1 MENERE
7 NKELNKMGEMKNI
20 PRANR
25 MVTDEEVEK
34 VLRSAKEKMAEKKP
48 EVKKEEEKKPEEKK
62 PEVKVEEKKP
72 EKKKPE
78 VKVEEKKPEV
88 KKVEEKKY
96 EMKTVAKEEKKPEKK
111 PFVVP
116 DVLKEEKPVEDSK
129 KTELPKD
136 IEIEEPVII
145 DNSMN
150 TSKHTDKPSVGRV
163 VGNVLET
170 IWTVVKIAVVLL
182 IITAVSG
189 VILSRNMMIR
199 GENGSRKSLEGMQV
213 AGMVS
218 VNKSHEEG
226 KVDKWL
232 DNVTR
237 EKLTLETDDSSI
249 LVARKVVTNSK
260 SNKWVVI
267 LHGYNGSMEDVYDI
281 AMHYADEG
289 YNILTPDLRANG
301 ESEGSFLGMGW
312 TDRLDVINWV
322 DVILKD
328 NPSAEVVI
336 HGIDTGAD
344 AALMLSGEPI
354 KNSIKAIV
362 AEGAYPNAWDVV
374 KKEYKARYKKWPVF
388 PFLNMLNPVMKVWA
402 GYSLKDANAVK
413 QVKNTSVP
421 ILLIRGGNDTYVT
434 KNMTDEL
441 DKAIASAHEIYT
453 IEAGTHEDC
462 RYADP
467 DNYYSKTFEFANKYV
482 K

>member
-7 NKELNKMGEMKNI
+7 KKELNKLGEKSI
-20 PRANR
+20 PRANK

-34 VLRSAKEKMAEKKP
+34 VLKSAKEKMAEKKP
-48 EVKKEEEKKPEEKK
+48 EVKTETKEEKKPEIKVEPKEEKK
-62 PEVKVEEKKP
+62 EETKTKTKEEKKP
-72 EKKKPE
+72 ETAAE
-78 VKVEEKKPEV
+78 
-88 KKVEEKKY
+88 
-96 EMKTVAKEEKKPEKK
+96 TKEEKK

-116 DVLKEEKPVEDSK
+116 EVKKEEKVTKKEDKKIDLPTDVEV
-129 KTELPKD
+129 
-136 IEIEEPVII
+136 EEPVIM
-145 DNSMN
+145 DNSIN
-150 TSKHTDKPSVGRV
+150 TLKYKEKTSVGRII
-163 VGNVLET
+163 GNVLEG
-170 IWTVVKIAVVLL
+170 IWFCVKVAVISL
-182 IITAVSG
+182 IITAISG
-189 VILSRNMMIR
+189 VVLSRNMMIR
-199 GENGSRKSLEGMQV
+199 GGNGNRKSLEGMQA

-218 VNKSHEEG
+218 VNKSHEDG
-226 KVDKWL
+226 MVDKWL
-232 DNVTR
+232 DKVSR
-237 EKLTLETDDSSI
+237 EKVTLETDDTSI
-249 LVARKVVTNSK
+249 LVARKIVTNSK

-281 AMHYADEG
+281 AMHYAEEG

-301 ESEGSFLGMGW
+301 ESEGAFLGMGW

-354 KNSIKAIV
+354 KNSIKAII
-362 AEGAYPNAWDVV
+362 AEGAYPKAWDVV
-374 KKEYKARYKKWPVF
+374 KKEYKARYEKWPVF

-413 QVKNTSVP
+413 QVKDTSVP

-434 KNMTDEL
+434 KDMTEEL
-441 DKAIASAHEIYT
+441 NKAIASAHEVYT
-453 IEAGTHEDC
+453 VEAGTHEDC